1 MTKNKNVKI
10 FIVVLTAALTSC
22 SNQNSLSGKTST
34 RTIPGVAA
42 RGSLPDQLSSNDGTA
57 QTLPPAAVKGTDP
70 FVGSLPDPAPNF
82 QPAPITS
89 VPQNNPPEVP
99 NVAQPHCSGVVI
111 NNACQPI
118 KAIHRCRSNFD
129 TAFYTNHI
137 YVAEASECN
146 RANYVFEATPYF
158 YALPA
163 MDKTLIRWYRT
174 GLSGS
179 IQHYYLQPGETTP
192 PSYPLTYEGPS
203 LTISANDFNHPRKV
217 ALYRCRV
224 NCAVLGLHPRCDGNM
239 QWISTDVNCEGN
251 GVGPGQILGYGITP

>member
-1 MTKNKNVKI
+1 M
-10 FIVVLTAALTSC
+10 VLTAALASC
-22 SNQNSLSGKTST
+22 SNVNSLSGKTST

-42 RGSLPDQLSSNDGTA
+42 RGSLPEQLSTGNATA
-57 QTLPPAAVKGTDP
+57 QTVPSPAVKGTDP
-70 FVGSLPDPAPNF
+70 IVADLPDMTPY
-82 QPAPITS
+82 I
-89 VPQNNPPEVP
+89 PQNNPPP
-99 NVAQPHCSGVVI
+99 NPYVAPPQCNGVVI
-111 NNACQPI
+111 NNSCQPI
-118 KAIHRCRSNFD
+118 KAIHRCRSNND
-129 TAFYTNHI
+129 IDFYTNHI

-192 PSYPLTYEGPS
+192 PSYPLVYEGPV
-203 LTISANDFNHPRKV
+203 LTISANDFNQPRKV

-224 NCAVLGLHPRCDGNM
+224 NCAVLGYHPRCDQNM